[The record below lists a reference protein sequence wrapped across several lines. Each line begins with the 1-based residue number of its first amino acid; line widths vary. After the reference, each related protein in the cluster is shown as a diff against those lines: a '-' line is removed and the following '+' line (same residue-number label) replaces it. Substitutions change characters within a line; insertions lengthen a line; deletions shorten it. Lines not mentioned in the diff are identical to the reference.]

1 MESKLTAEDV
11 QDLLQRIEKLEE
23 QVASLQGRLDVLNGG
38 EASAGSDASGIVYSA
53 VPLEPTMIAEMERQ
67 TGKLLKKKVSL
78 KNRIDKEIIGGF
90 VIAVDRKVLD
100 ASLRKRLHEMN
111 DHILTEH
118 LTSKEEESL

>member
-23 QVASLQGRLDVLNGG
+23 QVASLQGRLDVLNGE